1 MLVVVV
7 PVVVVVVGGLVVVVV
22 GHVESVN
29 RVPPGTQGFVRT
41 SHIEFPISVGSTQ
54 PQEFGQL

>member
-1 MLVVVV
+1 VLVVVV

-29 RVPPGTQGFVRT
+29 RFPPGTQGLVRA
-41 SHIEFPISVGSTQ
+41 SHIEFPVSVGSTQ
-54 PQEFGQL
+54 PQVFGQL